1 MLLQTRRTFALCSP
15 RWRTRYFSWIS
26 RSTTLC
32 DAMWWSLPCL
42 DDGTDETAASL
53 RLTASPF
60 AVRFLPFLSFVSF
73 HWHRV
78 RSCYDEI
85 VMSRHIC
92 HWANHNFSVEC
103 VVMWLVVVIQT
114 PPTEW
119 LVCWS
124 VIFQFAL
131 LTALHC
137 ALYRLTVLWSHAV
150 LIFMYVCMYVSC
162 VLCWLCLCWQRFYVT
177 NPIHYLVRTRTVCVW
192 SQALVTPAVV
202 SEHTLVDFL
211 YDRSS
216 CFVLLSVVV
225 VFSSVTWLIEKVECF
240 FALIEKL
247 AGKIIYEMAGIVS
260 YRML

>member
-1 MLLQTRRTFALCSP
+1 MSLSQSQLLRWVCCDVIGCRNTDPAHWVTRLLISDFSIRPVNCVALCIVSVDC
-15 RWRTRYFSWIS
+15 
-26 RSTTLC
+26 TLK
-32 DAMWWSLPCL
+32 
-42 DDGTDETAASL
+42 
-53 RLTASPF
+53 
-60 AVRFLPFLSFVSF
+60 
-73 HWHRV
+73 
-78 RSCYDEI
+78 SCSIDI
-85 VMSRHIC
+85 H
-92 HWANHNFSVEC
+92 
-103 VVMWLVVVIQT
+103 
-114 PPTEW
+114 
-119 LVCWS
+119 
-124 VIFQFAL
+124 
-131 LTALHC
+131 
-137 ALYRLTVLWSHAV
+137 
-150 LIFMYVCMYVSC
+150 VCMYVSC